1 MSTAEHWS
9 EELAQFITFK
19 LADTC
24 FGVPIEQVLRIERYR
39 PATRVPNAP
48 PFLEGVTNVHGDI
61 IPVLDLQKR
70 LKVGPGVSNHERARI
85 IIVEAAGQKVGM
97 IVDDVTGIER
107 FALAEIE
114 PPPPMIADI
123 NGVFLAG
130 IVHREGAMLI
140 LLDLARVLTLAE
152 LEELETLHTAPATQ
166 DEL

>member
-9 EELAQFITFK
+9 EELAQFITFQ
-19 LADTC
+19 LEGSC
-24 FGVPIEQVLRIERYR
+24 FGVPIEQVLRIEKFR

-70 LKVGPGVSNHERARI
+70 LKVGPGVPHQEKARI

-107 FALAEIE
+107 LPLAAIE
-114 PPPPMIADI
+114 PPPSMIADI

-130 IVHREGAMLI
+130 IVHREEKMLI
-140 LLDLARVLTLAE
+140 LLDLARVLTLSE
-152 LEELETLHTAPATQ
+152 LEELETLRTPPST
-166 DEL
+166 ENE